1 MVAVR
6 RAMNPRRQNDEST
19 TAKLGRAYAEA
30 ILSGDEV
37 AAEISIREAME
48 AKLTTAEIDDEII
61 APALW
66 FVGEL
71 WEQGE
76 ISVADEHLATEI
88 SLRVLALQRE
98 ARRTTRGRQ
107 GRKALLAAPEGEV
120 HIVALQMAANLLR
133 DAGYTVLMLGGD
145 VPLESLAESATRHEP
160 EVVCL
165 S

>member
-1 MVAVR
+1 
-6 RAMNPRRQNDEST
+6 MNPRRQNDEST

-37 AAEISIREAME
+37 AAEISIREAID
-48 AKLTTAEIDDEII
+48 AKLTTAEIDEEII

-71 WEQGE
+71 WQRVD

-98 ARRTTRGRQ
+98 ARRVAGTRAGQRVV
-107 GRKALLAAPEGEV
+107 LATPGGESTSS
-120 HIVALQMAANLLR
+120 R
-133 DAGYTVLMLGGD
+133 SG
-145 VPLESLAESATRHEP
+145 
-160 EVVCL
+160 
-165 S
+165 